1 MIRLFGSG
9 KISEKYMKLN
19 IKKLKQLI
27 KEELQN
33 TSLSEEFGST
43 TILQPDCVGPG
54 CGMSLNTIEDSM
66 DGFKFLSRRSEGY
79 RQKAERFK
87 ANLSRARKAGRG
99 PSEPQAS
106 VMIYQ
111 YIPPSEGYQ
120 GYTRKLGRLMSMESV
135 TVDGKNKYKVTTD
148 NDKEELLDFLMIG
161 QKHTSTPSIYE
172 GKLSKKEK
180 AYLLVDPSHL
190 NEKGKKKKDHVDHK

>member
-1 MIRLFGSG
+1 
-9 KISEKYMKLN
+9 MKLN

-87 ANLSRARKAGRG
+87 ANLSAAPKAGSG

-106 VMIYQ
+106 VMISQ
-111 YIPPSEGYQ
+111 YIPPSSEEDQ
-120 GYTRKLGRLMSMESV
+120 GHINKLGRLMSIESV